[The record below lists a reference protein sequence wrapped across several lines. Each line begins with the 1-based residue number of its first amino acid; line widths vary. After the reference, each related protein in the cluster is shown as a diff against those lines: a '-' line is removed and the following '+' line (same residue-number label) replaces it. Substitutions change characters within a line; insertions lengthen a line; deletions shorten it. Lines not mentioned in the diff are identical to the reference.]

1 MKDVNFN
8 LLRDKAYEIAKNN
21 GFHDEYCSDEHL
33 LVLVISE
40 LMEALEAYRKGNCL
54 YENEDK
60 YMDVQSKINDCYNN
74 SEFKECFEEYIK
86 DTFEDEL
93 ADTVIRLLDTA
104 GSNNIN
110 IDLYPVKSSI
120 YKNKIPEYFY
130 EVIKNMMYSYS
141 WGQIINYTIK
151 YILDLCKI
159 LAIDI
164 AWHIKFKMNYNR
176 LREYKHGKRF

>member
-1 MKDVNFN
+1 MDIFQ
-8 LLRDKAYEIAKNN
+8 DEIEQQAIERIQK
-21 GFHDEYCSDEHL
+21 F
-33 LVLVISE
+33 
-40 LMEALEAYRKGNCL
+40 
-54 YENEDK
+54 
-60 YMDVQSKINDCYNN
+60 SKIAD
-74 SEFKECFEEYIK
+74 KMGFEVCLGFLGGK
-86 DTFEDEL
+86 DSQVDEL

-159 LAIDI
+159 LDIDI

-176 LREYKHGKRF
+176 LREYKHGKKF